1 MGCKLVD
8 IASLLQRYFAPSL
21 WLAIGCN
28 SIVSIFRERQNC
40 LSLGRRELPS
50 PFLLTLLVLLVVVLL
65 VATKTIGPVRRC
77 RSTLSREGLFFKLFS
92 FHRFTSPLDS
102 SPRSFLPHNRHVS
115 PTVWA
120 SPEAIC
126 QRSLSASGACSY
138 LRRFSPR
145 DRRCSSTLCKIE
157 QYKTPKV

>member
-40 LSLGRRELPS
+40 LSLRRRELPS
-50 PFLLTLLVLLVVVLL
+50 PFLLTLLVVLLVLV

-77 RSTLSREGLFFKLFS
+77 RSTLTREALL
-92 FHRFTSPLDS
+92 
-102 SPRSFLPHNRHVS
+102 
-115 PTVWA
+115 
-120 SPEAIC
+120 
-126 QRSLSASGACSY
+126 
-138 LRRFSPR
+138 
-145 DRRCSSTLCKIE
+145 
-157 QYKTPKV
+157 

>member
-40 LSLGRRELPS
+40 LSLRRRELPS
-50 PFLLTLLVLLVVVLL
+50 PFLLTLLVLLVLVLL

-77 RSTLSREGLFFKLFS
+77 RSTLSREALL
-92 FHRFTSPLDS
+92 
-102 SPRSFLPHNRHVS
+102 
-115 PTVWA
+115 
-120 SPEAIC
+120 
-126 QRSLSASGACSY
+126 
-138 LRRFSPR
+138 
-145 DRRCSSTLCKIE
+145 
-157 QYKTPKV
+157 